1 MKTKEQVLA
10 MKSLTASQKERAQ
23 AYFDAQGRFHKP
35 LTMPCNN
42 EKEVVEFIDAL
53 QKRYE
58 KRKAAEAKR
67 KEKKVNEQA
76 EVKKVIAV
84 VKEAKAYGFTLDD
97 VIAAVESIIKDKKN
111 AKILAQ
117 IEELKAKLV

>member
-23 AYFDAQGRFHKP
+23 AYFDAQERFHKP

-42 EKEVVEFIDAL
+42 EKEVLDYIVRLEENY
-53 QKRYE
+53 K
-58 KRKAAEAKR
+58 KR
-67 KEKKVNEQA
+67 KEAEARKRERVEQKKANFRMVANAVNDA
-76 EVKKVIAV
+76 
-84 VKEAKAYGFTLDD
+84 AKYGFTINEIID
-97 VIAAVESIIKDKKN
+97 VINNAVRDKKN

>member
-42 EKEVVEFIDAL
+42 EKEVVEFIDTL

-67 KEKKVNEQA
+67 KEKKVNEQE
-76 EVKKVIAV
+76 EVKKVLAV

>member
-76 EVKKVIAV
+76 EMKKVLAV

>member
-76 EVKKVIAV
+76 EVKKVLAV
-84 VKEAKAYGFTLDD
+84 IKEAKTYGFTLDD

>member
-42 EKEVVEFIDAL
+42 EKEVVEFIDTL

-58 KRKAAEAKR
+58 KRKAGEAKR
-67 KEKKVNEQA
+67 REKKVNEQE
-76 EVKKVIAV
+76 EVKKVLAV

>member
-42 EKEVVEFIDAL
+42 EKEVLDYIVKLEENY
-53 QKRYE
+53 K
-58 KRKAAEAKR
+58 KRKKAEAKKQER
-67 KEKKVNEQA
+67 KEQQKANFKLIANAVNDA
-76 EVKKVIAV
+76 
-84 VKEAKAYGFTLDD
+84 AKYGFTVKEIID
-97 VIAAVESIIKDKKN
+97 VINNAVRDKKN